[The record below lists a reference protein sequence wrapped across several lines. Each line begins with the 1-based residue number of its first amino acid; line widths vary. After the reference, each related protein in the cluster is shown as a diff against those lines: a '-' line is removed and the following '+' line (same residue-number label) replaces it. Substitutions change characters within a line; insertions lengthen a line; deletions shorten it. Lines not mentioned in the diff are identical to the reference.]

1 MGVMGCML
9 VLSFFYRPIFIVFNR
24 MYGFALRPM
33 FEVLT
38 LASPISPS

>member
-1 MGVMGCML
+1 MGCML
-9 VLSFFYRPIFIVFNR
+9 VLSFFYRPICIVFNR

-33 FEVLT
+33 FEVLS